1 MIYDGVEYSSNERI
15 EFDNNMKQSFNEIKI
30 KEDSKNN
37 IDTNTYENLIFNKK
51 KIAIL
56 LFDKLDK
63 EILSINNEIK
73 RNYLIKNVAYKFIN
87 KILEIQINQNNL
99 LVTFHRDSKQ
109 FDNYNKLGLKKGYEN
124 TSLCYCMIV
133 ESNEDILYVKKIVQN
148 LYDYINSPKEDI
160 GAKLL
165 DILSFKI
172 KTLSEDITTHKTNKG
187 LVFRNK
193 RNFAILCKTNYG
205 IYIRILNVNN
215 KDNTLN
221 VVTRKS
227 YEPLCLSYKILN
239 IEDIDKVL
247 PYIIESYNISKINP
261 VDLKHKLYE
270 LYYSDGYKAS
280 DEFKKENISDNIKN
294 SNFTKKRMFNDKYVT
309 SKKWILPD
317 EKDYKYN
324 INWIMA
330 IIVGGFFLYA
340 LFFSGMMLARRQ
352 IEFLFL
358 FLISPIVFA
367 TSIGNKQRRS
377 AVIEQLVSLML
388 QGAVVMMIIGIT
400 VIVMQAI
407 NSTTF
412 FSDSNFKDMALK
424 SLMFVGC
431 GTFLLTGSQVVN
443 RFIGSN
449 VSANSGRE
457 QLMSLMSYGHALSTA
472 THIGGNAISGATSF
486 GLGVGASA
494 LGKVGGNKLVNSIG
508 GALQKFGNNIK
519 SNNSPNSNSI
529 KSGIQNGIGN
539 TIEKFGDKVKNSTP
553 SNIVKNMRMH
563 GRENMGE
570 AVSSIMPQ
578 RNMYRR
584 RYRSRE

>member
-1 MIYDGVEYSSNERI
+1 MLSALDLLRRLGWAVIDFIYKLVDTLFNI
-15 EFDNNMKQSFNEIKI
+15 MKE
-30 KEDSKNN
+30 
-37 IDTNTYENLIFNKK
+37 L
-51 KIAIL
+51 
-56 LFDKLDK
+56 
-63 EILSINNEIK
+63 
-73 RNYLIKNVAYKFIN
+73 
-87 KILEIQINQNNL
+87 
-99 LVTFHRDSKQ
+99 
-109 FDNYNKLGLKKGYEN
+109 
-124 TSLCYCMIV
+124 
-133 ESNEDILYVKKIVQN
+133 N
-148 LYDYINSPKEDI
+148 LYDIVDSVSDNTMFSNFHSGI
-160 GAKLL
+160 IAIAITLL
-165 DILSFKI
+165 ALFIAWRFVMKILDPDEGLSTHQIVMEII
-172 KTLSEDITTHKTNKG
+172 KCSVLVLMSVFLFSQANTLSMKLSGYTSSMFSNSGTT
-187 LVFRNK
+187 
-193 RNFAILCKTNYG
+193 
-205 IYIRILNVNN
+205 
-215 KDNTLN
+215 
-221 VVTRKS
+221 
-227 YEPLCLSYKILN
+227 LSSAMLTMY
-239 IEDIDKVL
+239 
-247 PYIIESYNISKINP
+247 
-261 VDLKHKLYE
+261 VD
-270 LYYSDGYKAS
+270 YSDGYKAS

-449 VSANSGRE
+449 ISANSGRE

-494 LGKVGGNKLVNSIG
+494 LGRFGGNKLVSSIG
-508 GALQKFGNNIK
+508 SAIQKFGNNIK
-519 SNNSPNSNSI
+519 SNNSSNSNPI

-539 TIEKFGDKVKNSTP
+539 TIEKFGGKVKNSTP
-553 SNIVKNMRMH
+553 SNIGKNMRMH

-570 AVSSIMPQ
+570 AVSFIMPQ